1 MDKNIYRRLKVTNN
15 KLFRKVSRLKGLLV
29 LNIII
34 AVLCISGMIFFAGLY
49 AKQAITTSILENKVD
64 KQSTQIASLSDTV
77 NNQKENIEKLSK
89 VATELDN
96 ENSNLANTL
105 STQQEELDEL
115 REREE
120 LYDKYDYAI
129 IRSDGS
135 RTDIDY
141 TDIMTLEE
149 LAKQEGLGEDAVSLV
164 LAISVNES
172 KGFADVKN
180 PNSSAAGLCGLLSS
194 TAKYSYEVLLDNGKG
209 TYKSSYVYDSL
220 TNLEMTLYYIAYLK
234 ENTNSNYEL
243 LVAYRGGMDD
253 PHYMAVIQKYT
264 GKSIYAL
271 DI

>member
-1 MDKNIYRRLKVTNN
+1 
-15 KLFRKVSRLKGLLV
+15 
-29 LNIII
+29 
-34 AVLCISGMIFFAGLY
+34 
-49 AKQAITTSILENKVD
+49 
-64 KQSTQIASLSDTV
+64 
-77 NNQKENIEKLSK
+77 
-89 VATELDN
+89 
-96 ENSNLANTL
+96 L

-129 IRSDGS
+129 IRTDGS

-220 TNLEMTLYYIAYLK
+220 TNLEMALYYIAYLK

-243 LVAYRGGMDD
+243 LVAYRGMDD